1 MVREKEMSLFSKL
14 NNKDYQEAQKRYGAD
29 KVSRTGHVN
38 AYGATRSLADANKIY
53 DYNESN
59 RQQGVNLDNRRAAN
73 QKIVIDKNG
82 VVDFKKTLKIRLPQS
97 WKSILGIK

>member
-1 MVREKEMSLFSKL
+1 MSFLKIKKPIINKDIEVHDERYGTRGLFSQKV
-14 NNKDYQEAQKRYGAD
+14 KAFGTTMKRSEAD
-29 KVSRTGHVN
+29 
-38 AYGATRSLADANKIY
+38 KIY
-53 DYNESN
+53 DYNENN

>member
-1 MVREKEMSLFSKL
+1 MSIFRKISS
-14 NNKDYQEAQKRYGAD
+14 KDYQEAQEKYGAGN
-29 KVSRTGHVN
+29 VSYTGRVN
-38 AYGATRSLADANKIY
+38 AYGATRSLADANEIY
-53 DYNESN
+53 DYNEKN
-59 RQQGVNLDNRRAAN
+59 RKQGVNLDNRREAN

>member
-1 MVREKEMSLFSKL
+1 MSLFKKINSKY
-14 NNKDYQEAQKRYGAD
+14 YQEAQKRYGAD
-29 KVSRTGHVN
+29 KVSWSGRVN
-38 AYGATRSLADANKIY
+38 AFGATRSLADANKIY
-53 DYNESN
+53 DYNEKN
-59 RQQGVNLDNRRAAN
+59 RKQGANLDNRRAAN